1 MNELQTLFNFK
12 RNDDGSVAVS
22 GRELHKGLEIETPY
36 KQWMNRMID
45 YGFEENT
52 DYILVTQKSLTNN
65 PRNPYTTQT
74 DHIMTLDMAKE
85 ISMIQRSD
93 IGKKI
98 RGYFIKV
105 ERQHNEITQAYGITS
120 KEDMNQLIEQLV
132 SDKLDYLISSGQISN
147 NKLDMLNSKFEGEY
161 VTPQDIDAIK
171 FAIKAKAE
179 QTLENVGLQMTLDT
193 LLVGDVYEQAIANKK
208 AKEEYTYQL
217 GKIKSRILVA
227 TKKSI
232 GMKGNAPNNHIKRK
246 DVDLAIQFIKDIRP
260 TQIEI

>member
-12 RNDDGSVAVS
+12 RNDDGTVAVS
-22 GRELHKGLEIETPY
+22 GRELHKGLKIGTKYNDWIE
-36 KQWMNRMID
+36 RMLK
-45 YGFEENT
+45 YGFEENI
-52 DYILVTQKSLTNN
+52 DYIIQSEKVHAQKRVRTYEQEN
-65 PRNPYTTQT
+65 
-74 DHIMTLDMAKE
+74 HIMTLDMAKE
-85 ISMIQRSD
+85 ISMIQRSE
-93 IGKKI
+93 IGRKI
-98 RGYFIKV
+98 RGYFIKI
-105 ERQHNEITQAYGITS
+105 ERKHNEIAQAYGITS

-147 NKLDMLNSKFEGEY
+147 EKLEALNNKFEGEY

-171 FAIKAKAE
+171 YAVKAKSE

-217 GKIKSRILVA
+217 GKVKSRLLVS
-227 TKKSI
+227 TKKHL

-246 DVDLAIQFIKDIRP
+246 DVDLAIQFIKDIRSS
-260 TQIEI
+260 QIEI

>member
-12 RNDDGSVAVS
+12 RNEDGTVAVS
-22 GRELHKGLEIETPY
+22 GRELHKGLKVKERYNDWI
-36 KQWMNRMID
+36 KRMIAF
-45 YGFEENT
+45 GFEENT
-52 DYILVTQKSLTNN
+52 DFIEVTEKKVTSHGRKHDIKNHIL
-65 PRNPYTTQT
+65 
-74 DHIMTLDMAKE
+74 TLDTAKE

-93 IGKKI
+93 IGRKI

-105 ERQHNEITQAYGITS
+105 ERQHNEIAQAYGITS

-179 QTLENVGLQMTLDT
+179 QTLENVGLQMTIDT

-217 GKIKSRILVA
+217 GKVKSRLLVS
-227 TKKSI
+227 TKKAL

-246 DVDLAIQFIKDIRP
+246 DVDLAIQFIKDVRP
-260 TQIEI
+260 SQIEI

>member
-1 MNELQTLFNFK
+1 MQELQRLFNFK
-12 RNDDGSVAVS
+12 RNDDGTVAVS

-36 KQWMNRMID
+36 KQWMNRMIA
-45 YGFEENT
+45 YGFEENV

-65 PRNPYTTQT
+65 PRNPYTNQS

-98 RGYFIKV
+98 RGYFIRV
-105 ERQHNEITQAYGITS
+105 ERQHNEIAQAYGITS

-132 SDKLDYLISSGQISN
+132 SDKLDYLISSGKVSN
-147 NKLDMLNSKFEGEY
+147 EKLEDLNNKFEGEY

-171 FAIKAKAE
+171 FAIKAKSE
-179 QTLENVGLQMTLDT
+179 QTLETVGLQMTIDT
-193 LLVGDVYEQAIANKK
+193 LLVGDVYEQAMANKK
-208 AKEEYTYQL
+208 AKEEYRYQL
-217 GKIKSRILVA
+217 GKVKRQLFVA
-227 TKKSI
+227 TKKHL

-246 DVDLAIQFIKDIRP
+246 DADLAIQFIKDVRP
-260 TQIEI
+260 SQIEI

>member
-36 KQWMNRMID
+36 KQWMNRMIN
-45 YGFEENT
+45 YGFEENI
-52 DYILVTQKSLTNN
+52 DYIIQSEKVHTQKSL
-65 PRNPYTTQT
+65 RAYEQS

-85 ISMIQRSD
+85 IAMIQRSD

-105 ERQHNEITQAYGITS
+105 ERQHNEIAQAYGITS

-179 QTLENVGLQMTLDT
+179 QTLENIGLQMTLDT

-246 DVDLAIQFIKDIRP
+246 DVDLAIQFIKDVRSS
-260 TQIEI
+260 QIEI

>member
-1 MNELQTLFNFK
+1 MLFNFK

-22 GRELHKGLEIETPY
+22 GRELHKGLEIGTRY
-36 KQWMNRMID
+36 DKWMDRMIG
-45 YGFEENT
+45 YGFEENV
-52 DYILVTQKSLTNN
+52 DYIIQSEIVHGQKRARTYEQL
-65 PRNPYTTQT
+65 

-93 IGKKI
+93 IGRKI

-105 ERQHNEITQAYGITS
+105 ERQHNEIAQAYGITS

-193 LLVGDVYEQAIANKK
+193 LLVGDVYEQAIANKR

-217 GKIKSRILVA
+217 GKVKSRILVA
-227 TKKSI
+227 TKKSL

>member
-22 GRELHKGLEIETPY
+22 GRELHKGLEIGTRY
-36 KQWMNRMID
+36 DKWMDRMIG
-45 YGFEENT
+45 YGFEENV
-52 DYILVTQKSLTNN
+52 DYIIQSEIVHGQKRARTYEQL
-65 PRNPYTTQT
+65 

-93 IGKKI
+93 IGRKI

-105 ERQHNEITQAYGITS
+105 ERQHNEIAQAYGITS

-193 LLVGDVYEQAIANKK
+193 LLVGDVYEQAIANKR

-217 GKIKSRILVA
+217 GKVKSRILVA
-227 TKKSI
+227 TKKSL